1 MRGVRHLV
9 CEGCGGCRSEQKWS
23 LHLVKKGLK
32 VKKQPFGSLV
42 PEGE

>member
-9 CEGCGGCRSEQKWS
+9 REGYGGSRSEQKWS
-23 LHLVKKGLK
+23 LDLVKEGLK
-32 VKKQPFGSLV
+32 VKKQPFGSLE